1 MRLFS
6 TYYDAVINKINLV
19 DYSIPHYK
27 SYTEKSNYIEVK
39 KNAWY
44 ERKNCTDLVG
54 LI

>member
-39 KNAWY
+39 KMLDMREKIAQ
-44 ERKNCTDLVG
+44 
-54 LI
+54 I

>member
-19 DYSIPHYK
+19 DYSIPQ

-39 KNAWY
+39 K
-44 ERKNCTDLVG
+44 KC

>member
-6 TYYDAVINKINLV
+6 TYYVAVINRINFL

-27 SYTEKSNYIEVK
+27 SYTEKANYIEVK

-44 ERKNCTDLVG
+44 ERKNYTD
-54 LI
+54 